1 MSRCSGVRRGP
12 SSEIE
17 RSDLDVMF
25 VEVDDV
31 PDEIHRAW
39 DDLERRIGSLRGRTF
54 IGAFRDGRYRAS
66 TVIRDGDDPAT
77 LGLDTGT
84 IAGGW
89 YVRRRLRG
97 DPDALYADI
106 PEAMEELASAASIDS
121 SRPCLEWYRRLD
133 EVDLLVPILG
143 A

>member
-1 MSRCSGVRRGP
+1 VSEGDGVKRGAT
-12 SSEIE
+12 SEVE

-25 VEVDDV
+25 VEADDV
-31 PDEIHRAW
+31 PDAIQRAW
-39 DDLERRIGSLRGRTF
+39 DELESRIGSLRGRTF
-54 IGAFRDGRYRAS
+54 VGTFSEGRYRAS
-66 TVIRDGDDPAT
+66 TVIREGDDPAA
-77 LGLDTGT
+77 LLLETGT
-84 IAGGW
+84 IAGGR
-89 YVRRRLRG
+89 YARRRLRG

-106 PEAMEELASAASIDS
+106 PEAMDELVSAASIDA

>member
-39 DDLERRIGSLRGRTF
+39 DDLE
-54 IGAFRDGRYRAS
+54 
-66 TVIRDGDDPAT
+66 RDGDDPAT

-106 PEAMEELASAASIDS
+106 PEAMEELASAASIDP
-121 SRPCLEWYRRLD
+121 SRPRLEWYCRLD
-133 EVDLLVPILG
+133 EVDLLVPILS

>member
-1 MSRCSGVRRGP
+1 
-12 SSEIE
+12 
-17 RSDLDVMF
+17 MF
-25 VEVDDV
+25 VEVDDL
-31 PDEIHRAW
+31 PDQIQRAW

-54 IGAFRDGRYRAS
+54 VGTFRDGRYRAS
-66 TVIRDGDDPAT
+66 TVIRDGDDPAA
-77 LGLDTGT
+77 LQLEIGT
-84 IAGGW
+84 IAGGR
-89 YVRRRLRG
+89 YARRRLRG

-106 PEAMEELASAASIDS
+106 PAAMEELALAASIDA